1 MLLSTTSYCNNS
13 VVDSLNPLVILTF
26 VTSYFNK
33 LVNLRSYYSI
43 IIELNLKIIL
53 PHQLP
58 TSNNRLLYTY
68 WKIGLTKKK
77 TLSLGTFIQRRK
89 KLWIWWLNALI
100 CLAQDR
106 KVNNKLVLKFHH
118 LTILQMLQMWILFFY
133 SCMPFVLMNVN
144 VGQLEEK

>member
-13 VVDSLNPLVILTF
+13 VFDSLNPLVILTF

-58 TSNNRLLYTY
+58 IGNNRLLYTY
-68 WKIGLTKKK
+68 WKIGLTKKNIEFGNIY
-77 TLSLGTFIQRRK
+77 SK
-89 KLWIWWLNALI
+89 KEKN
-100 CLAQDR
+100 
-106 KVNNKLVLKFHH
+106 
-118 LTILQMLQMWILFFY
+118 
-133 SCMPFVLMNVN
+133 MNMMV
-144 VGQLEEK
+144 ECIDMFSAR